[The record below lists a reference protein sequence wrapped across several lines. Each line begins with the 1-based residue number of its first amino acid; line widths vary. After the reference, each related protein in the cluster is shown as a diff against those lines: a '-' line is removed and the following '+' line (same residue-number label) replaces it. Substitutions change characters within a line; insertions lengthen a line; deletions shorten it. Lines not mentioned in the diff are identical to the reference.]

1 MYHTGKRSMSLKD
14 KWLIKGASVFD
25 RILGVFFF
33 LGAIILAFIMLA
45 VCWDVIAR
53 AVANKPL
60 PWVLEFSEYSLLFM
74 CFLCAAWVL
83 RNNGHV
89 ISDLLL
95 VRLNPKKQA
104 FLNTLTSIL
113 GAVIC
118 AILTGFGT
126 YVSLEKLWAG
136 SFQPTAI
143 KPPDFPLFIIIPI
156 GCSLLSIQFLRRA
169 FDHYRIWKNGANNDQ
184 AEKEMMSGKAKG
196 R

>member
-1 MYHTGKRSMSLKD
+1 MPLKD
-14 KWLIKGASVFD
+14 KWLMKGASVFD
-25 RILGVFFF
+25 RILGIFFF
-33 LGAIILAFIMLA
+33 LGAIILAFILLA

-60 PWVLEFSEYSLLFM
+60 SWVLEFSEYSLLFM

-95 VRLNPKKQA
+95 VRLSPKKQA

-118 AILTGFGT
+118 VILTGFGT
-126 YVSLEKLWAG
+126 YISLDKLWAG
-136 SFQPTAI
+136 SFLPTTI
-143 KPPDFPLFIIIPI
+143 KPPDFPLFMIIPK
-156 GCSLLSIQFLRRA
+156 GSFLLTIQFLRRA
-169 FDHYRIWKNGANNDQ
+169 FANYKIWKNRENND
-184 AEKEMMSGKAKG
+184 
-196 R
+196 